1 MIWLKTIKNVDLA
14 TSTMFLY
21 LLKKY
26 QQMNYTYT
34 FSLPRSLFQVVHD
47 SNDEVTKEKDFFN

>member
-1 MIWLKTIKNVDLA
+1 
-14 TSTMFLY
+14 
-21 LLKKY
+21 
-26 QQMNYTYT
+26 MNYTYT